1 MTARLPTPG
10 ADDGSWGDVL
20 NTFLAVGHD
29 ATGRNIGPIVETSQ
43 SAIYTLAATDNGERI
58 VVTAAVTITVPTV
71 GTLGNG
77 FECEIV
83 NDSGGTVTI
92 DGPGVTNVSMNDGD
106 VACIL
111 EVNTKQRVVK
121 GSTTII
127 S

>member
-10 ADDGSWGDVL
+10 ADSGSWGDVL

-29 ATGRNIGPIVETSQ
+29 ATGNNIGAIVETSK
-43 SAIYTLAATDNGERI
+43 SAIYTLATTDNGKRI
-58 VVTAAVTITVPTV
+58 VVTAAVTITVPAV

-83 NDSGGTVTI
+83 NDSGGNVTV
-92 DGPGVTNVSMNDGD
+92 DGPGATNVSMSDGD

-111 EVNTKQRVVK
+111 EVNSKQRVVK
-121 GSTTII
+121 GSSTVI